1 MSDDNTVGIIG
12 LGLLGSALAERLLKA
27 GIRVVGFDLDVSRCE
42 LFARSGGEAVDSA
55 QSVARQARRIIFSLP
70 NSEIVQQVVA
80 EIASLLRPGT
90 VVVDTTTGD
99 PETMAALGRRLESLG
114 VQYLDATIGG
124 SSQQARE
131 GDVIV
136 MAGGHPAAFAACGDL
151 FATFSR
157 ETFHVGPCGYGAR
170 MKLAVNL
177 VLGLNRAALAEG
189 LSFARAM
196 GLDLDKTLEI
206 LRAGPAWSRAMDIK
220 GIKMIEQDFEPQA
233 KLSQHLKDVNLIL
246 ASGCAAKLPFSE
258 LHLSLLERLVQSGF
272 GDADNS
278 AIIKAFE

>member
-27 GIRVVGFDLDVSRCE
+27 SFRVVGFDLDASRCE
-42 LFARSGGEAVDSA
+42 LFVGSGGEAVDSA

-70 NSEIVQQVVA
+70 NSEIVQQVVE

-99 PETMAALGRRLESLG
+99 PEKMAALGRRLESLG

-196 GLDLDKTLEI
+196 GLDLGKTLEI

-220 GIKMIEQDFEPQA
+220 GIKMIEQDF
-233 KLSQHLKDVNLIL
+233 
-246 ASGCAAKLPFSE
+246 
-258 LHLSLLERLVQSGF
+258 
-272 GDADNS
+272 
-278 AIIKAFE
+278 